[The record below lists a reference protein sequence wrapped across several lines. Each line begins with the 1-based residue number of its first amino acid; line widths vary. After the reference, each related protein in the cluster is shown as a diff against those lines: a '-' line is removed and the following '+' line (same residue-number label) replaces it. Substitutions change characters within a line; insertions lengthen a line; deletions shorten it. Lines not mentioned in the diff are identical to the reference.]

1 MKFTHDGRVAL
12 VTGGTGNIGTAICR
26 HLTASGARVATCF
39 RNLERAEKWLDL
51 QKKDGFEICGIQA
64 DVSNYEDCTCL
75 VQRVEE
81 QLGQVQIL
89 VNNAGITRDT
99 TLRKMTSAQW
109 HEVVDIN
116 LNSMFNVTR
125 HLVGAMCELGFG
137 RIINI
142 SSING
147 QKGQR
152 GQCNYTATKAGMH
165 GFTMSLAQEVA
176 RKGVNV
182 NTVSPGYIE
191 TEMVMQVPS
200 SIRDTLLEQIPIGRF
215 GTVDEIASLVD
226 FLASNLSGFIT
237 GADFAINGGHHMG

>member
-1 MKFTHDGRVAL
+1 MEFTHDGRVAL
-12 VTGGTGNIGTAICR
+12 VTGGTGDIGTAICR
-26 HLTASGARVATCF
+26 HLAASGARVATCF

-51 QKKDGFEICGIQA
+51 QKKDGFEIYGIQA
-64 DVSNYEDCTCL
+64 DVSNYDDCTRL
-75 VQRVEE
+75 AAKIEE

-89 VNNAGITRDT
+89 VNNAGITRDA
-99 TLRKMTSAQW
+99 TLRKMAAAQW
-109 HEVVDIN
+109 HEVIDVN

-125 HLVGAMCELGFG
+125 HLVDPMCELGFG

-152 GQCNYTATKAGMH
+152 GQCNYAAAKAGMH

-176 RKGVNV
+176 RKGVSV

-191 TEMVMQVPS
+191 TDMVMQVPE
-200 SIRDTLLEQIPIGRF
+200 SIRDTLVKQIPVGRF

-237 GADFAINGGHHMG
+237 GADFAINGGHHTG